1 MKKTFLLIIAILM
14 AFCGYAQDKNSANP
28 SNFGTT
34 IILKGKTVKVPITIT
49 NTGTNVINNLMY
61 ELTSDGGN
69 LEKKLV
75 KFDPSIK
82 SGEKAQVTLTFKAD
96 AECRKSEKVFTITRL
111 NSVLNASKNKTATG
125 TIVTILDKPVVTP
138 LREEYTGTWCGWCPV
153 GFDGMERINE
163 EFGEKVSLI
172 AIHSGD
178 VMEASEF
185 QNLIKRVGGY
195 PSAFIDRGDE
205 DIYPTAGELKKQIN
219 NDIIN
224 KIAAGTIQVSAS
236 WANSAKSA
244 IKIDTKT
251 SFVYSDD
258 NANYGIGFVL
268 TQDGMKGSGSSWAQA
283 NNLSGNSNYS
293 SIPFWYNAPSRVT
306 GVEFNH
312 VSVAAW
318 GLENGIKGSV
328 SPTFQA
334 GEELQYSYNVSIAGK
349 TLIQNKNKLNVIALL
364 IDRSTGAIVNT
375 AQTTI
380 EDYNPTGIKGVQEVQ
395 KIQGV
400 QENIYDLSGRKVNS
414 QTKKR
419 LYIVNGRKVLY

>member
-1 MKKTFLLIIAILM
+1 MKITFLLIIAILM

-125 TIVTILDKPVVTP
+125 TIVTILEKPVVTP
-138 LREEYTGTWCGWCPV
+138 LIEEYSGTWCGWCPV
-153 GFDGMERINE
+153 GFDGMERTNE

-244 IKIDTKT
+244 IKID
-251 SFVYSDD
+251 SREHCR
-258 NANYGIGFVL
+258 N
-268 TQDGMKGSGSSWAQA
+268 WA
-283 NNLSGNSNYS
+283 
-293 SIPFWYNAPSRVT
+293 
-306 GVEFNH
+306 
-312 VSVAAW
+312 
-318 GLENGIKGSV
+318 
-328 SPTFQA
+328 
-334 GEELQYSYNVSIAGK
+334 
-349 TLIQNKNKLNVIALL
+349 
-364 IDRSTGAIVNT
+364 
-375 AQTTI
+375 
-380 EDYNPTGIKGVQEVQ
+380 
-395 KIQGV
+395 
-400 QENIYDLSGRKVNS
+400 
-414 QTKKR
+414 
-419 LYIVNGRKVLY
+419 

>member
-1 MKKTFLLIIAILM
+1 MKKTILLCIAILM
-14 AFCGYAQDKNSANP
+14 AFCGYAQDKNSASP

-34 IILKGKTVKVPITIT
+34 VILKGKTVKVPITIT

-96 AECRKSEKVFTITRL
+96 TECRKSEKVFTITRL

-125 TIVTILDKPVVTP
+125 TIVTILEKPVVTP
-138 LREEYTGTWCGWCPV
+138 LIEEFTGTWCGWCPV
-153 GFDGMERINE
+153 GFDGMERTHE

-195 PSAFIDRGDE
+195 PSAFMDRGEE

-219 NDIIN
+219 NDITN
-224 KIAAGTIQVSAS
+224 KIASGTIQVSAS

-283 NNLSGNSNYS
+283 NNLSGNSDYS

-312 VSVAAW
+312 VGVAAW
-318 GLENGIKGSV
+318 GLEDGIKGSV
-328 SPTFQA
+328 NPVFQA
-334 GEELQYSYNVSIAGK
+334 GEELQYSYNASITGK
-349 TLIQNKNKLNVIALL
+349 KLIQDKSKLNVIALL

-380 EDYNPTGIKGVQEVQ
+380 DDYNPTGIEEVQEGQ
-395 KIQGV
+395 KVQGV

-414 QTKKR
+414 QTKKG

>member
-1 MKKTFLLIIAILM
+1 MKKTILLCIAILM
-14 AFCGYAQDKNSANP
+14 AFCGYAQDKNSASP

-34 IILKGKTVKVPITIT
+34 VILKGKTVKVPITIT

-125 TIVTILDKPVVTP
+125 TIVTILEKPVVTP
-138 LREEYTGTWCGWCPV
+138 LIEEYTGTWCGWCPV
-153 GFDGMERINE
+153 GFDGMERTNE

-283 NNLSGNSNYS
+283 NNLSGNRDYS

-312 VSVAAW
+312 VGVAAW
-318 GLENGIKGSV
+318 GLENGIRGSV

-380 EDYNPTGIKGVQEVQ
+380 DDYNPTGIEGVQ

-400 QENIYDLSGRKVNS
+400 QENIYDLSGRKVNF
-414 QTKKR
+414 QTKR
-419 LYIVNGRKVLY
+419 GLYIVNGRKVLY

>member
-1 MKKTFLLIIAILM
+1 MKKTILLCIAILM
-14 AFCGYAQDKNSANP
+14 AFCGYAQDKNSASP

-34 IILKGKTVKVPITIT
+34 VILKGKTVKVPITIT

-125 TIVTILDKPVVTP
+125 TIVTILEKPVVTP
-138 LREEYTGTWCGWCPV
+138 LIEEYTGTWCGWCPV
-153 GFDGMERINE
+153 GFDGMERTNE

-283 NNLSGNSNYS
+283 NNLSGNRDYS

-312 VSVAAW
+312 VGVAAW

-328 SPTFQA
+328 SPAFQA

-400 QENIYDLSGRKVNS
+400 QENIYDLSGRKVNF
-414 QTKKR
+414 QTKKG

>member
-1 MKKTFLLIIAILM
+1 MSVFLQCCLILPCQCLPARSLIHSKRQSRKRLTKNLRKT
-14 AFCGYAQDKNSANP
+14 
-28 SNFGTT
+28 
-34 IILKGKTVKVPITIT
+34 
-49 NTGTNVINNLMY
+49 
-61 ELTSDGGN
+61 

-125 TIVTILDKPVVTP
+125 TIVTILEKPVVTP
-138 LREEYTGTWCGWCPV
+138 LIEEYTGTWCGWCPV

>member
-1 MKKTFLLIIAILM
+1 MKKTITLFVALLA
-14 AFCGYAQDKNSANP
+14 AFCGYAQDKNSARP

-34 IILKGKTVKVPITIT
+34 IVLKGKTVKVPITIT

-75 KFDPSIK
+75 KFDPAIK
-82 SGEKAQVTLTFKAD
+82 SGEKGRVTLTFKAD
-96 AECRKSEKVFTITRL
+96 EECRKSEKVFTITRL
-111 NSVLNASKNKTATG
+111 NSVANASEQKSTTG
-125 TIVTILDKPVVTP
+125 TIVTILEKPVVTP
-138 LREEYTGTWCGWCPV
+138 LIEEYTGTWCGWCPV
-153 GFDGMERINE
+153 GFDGMERTHE
-163 EFGEKVSLI
+163 TYGEKVSLI
-172 AIHSGD
+172 AIHRGD
-178 VMEASEF
+178 VMESNEF

-205 DIYPTAGELKKQIN
+205 DIYPSAGELKKQIN
-219 NDIIN
+219 NDINN

-236 WANSAKSA
+236 WANAAKST
-244 IKIDTKT
+244 IMIDTKT

-283 NNLSGNSNYS
+283 NNLSGNGSYA
-293 SIPFWYNAPSRVT
+293 SIPFWYNAPSKVT

-312 VSVAAW
+312 VGVAAW
-318 GLENGIKGSV
+318 GLENGMKGSV
-328 SPTFQA
+328 SPVFQA
-334 GEELQYSYNVSIAGK
+334 CEELQYSYNASIAGK

-364 IDRSTGAIVNT
+364 MDRSTGAIVNT

-380 EDYNPTGIKGVQEVQ
+380 DDYNPTGIMG
-395 KIQGV
+395 IQGV
-400 QENIYDLSGRKVNS
+400 QGGQEIIYDLSGRKVNS
-414 QTKKR
+414 LTKKG
-419 LYIVNGRKVLY
+419 LYIVNGRKVIKR